1 MAGPRRVVVTPRDGS
16 AIGSPV
22 SGTARARRCR
32 RDRSPWPGKS
42 LATLLE
48 WRWNIFTVRPT
59 GRCGRPCRLPRSPST
74 SPPPVITS
82 RLGGPPLHHRRT
94 RAPCCSRSPLSSSLQ
109 MKSPTTRQC
118 SFTPTRPS
126 PGTHRYRSDP
136 RSRSPG
142 ESIGSASVAASTA
155 GDAVLESASTFLL
168 GAQPAGLHPEPR
180 TEPVV
185 DERAGW
191 GHGPWEAD
199 ATSISTIRSA
209 SRLDLVKYAGASGDF
224 NPIHFDHD
232 AATGAGLEGIV
243 AHGLLMGAW
252 ILDAASALRAGDHP
266 FTKVKMRFREPLLA
280 AQRATLEGSLR
291 DGGTEADV
299 RLLRAHDD
307 TPLVTALVHLAP
319 ALRTHEE

>member
-1 MAGPRRVVVTPRDGS
+1 MAGQESGYAPGMALEHLHGTTYGPMRTAVS
-16 AIGSPV
+16 AAKVAEYVAATGNHEPTRWATIAPPAYAGALLFAIAPQFLAADEVAHHTAVLIHADQAFTWHAPLPIGSEV
-22 SGTARARRCR
+22 
-32 RDRSPWPGKS
+32 
-42 LATLLE
+42 E
-48 WRWNIFTVRPT
+48 IT
-59 GRCGRPCRLPRSPST
+59 GRIDRVRER
-74 SPPPVITS
+74 
-82 RLGGPPLHHRRT
+82 GGLDFV
-94 RAPCCSRSPLSSSLQ
+94 
-109 MKSPTTRQC
+109 
-118 SFTPTRPS
+118 SFGATVTN
-126 PGTHRYRSDP
+126 
-136 RSRSPG
+136 
-142 ESIGSASVAASTA
+142 AA

-180 TEPVV
+180 TEPAV